1 MIHLSKQLIHDC
13 IDHLKSKFKLLA
25 ELKYESVRK
34 RNQIYNKIKIHQD
47 DTLQSSLTQWL
58 YSEVSYSR
66 KLDQTFAHE
75 KSNDDISPV

>member
-1 MIHLSKQLIHDC
+1 MKAFENEIRFTI
-13 IDHLKSKFKLLA
+13 KS
-25 ELKYESVRK
+25 
-34 RNQIYNKIKIHQD
+34 I
-47 DTLQSSLTQWL
+47 TLQSSLTQWL